1 MAKSNG
7 LGMGLLIGSSD
18 LSGDVGVINNISTPV
33 GALDITGINKSAH
46 ERLQGLVDGIVG
58 FNTYFN
64 DATGA
69 AHLAL
74 RAPFGTAS
82 ASRPLTIYFGADVG
96 DAAFMADTMSLNY
109 DGSREAD
116 GMLTFDVELNTLTTL
131 PTYGVML
138 TSASDTHTGATN
150 GTTVDQG
157 AQTTAGAEAI
167 LHVTSFT
174 GSNFTATVQDSSNG
188 SSWGTLKA
196 FTQVTDIGTERVTVS
211 GTVERY
217 VRVISTGTFNPVTF
231 AVSFRRG
238 TATDRVTYS

>member
-1 MAKSNG
+1 MAKTAG
-7 LGMGLLIGSSD
+7 LGMGLYVGSAD

-33 GALDITGINKSAH
+33 GELDITGISKSGH
-46 ERLQGLVDGIVG
+46 ERIQGLVDGIVS
-58 FNTYFN
+58 FNTFFN

-82 ASRPLTIYFGADVG
+82 ASRPLTVQFGPDVG
-96 DAAFMADTMSLNY
+96 DAAYMADAMSVNY
-109 DGSREAD
+109 DGTRSSD
-116 GMLTFDVELNTLTTL
+116 GMLTFDVECNTLSTL
-131 PTYGVML
+131 PVWGIML
-138 TSASDTHTGATN
+138 TSGTDTHTEATN

-157 AQTTAGAEAI
+157 AQTTAGAEAL

-174 GSNFTATVQDSSNG
+174 GSNFTATIQDSSNG

-196 FTQVTDIGTERVTVS
+196 FTQVTAIGTERVTVS

-217 VRVISTGTFNPVTF
+217 VRIVSTGTFNPVTF
-231 AVSFRRG
+231 SVSFRRG
-238 TATDRVTYS
+238 AATDRVGY